1 MKFVRRLR
9 KRLLAKKLNNSA
21 VDKWR
26 IDLESWAIP
35 QEILAQAEVPPW
47 FHPTALF
54 ALPEKIWDSPSHQR
68 AREAMP
74 VGGTVLDIGC
84 GGGIAAFAIAP
95 PASHVIGVDHQ
106 SEMLAMFAA
115 NAAERGLQ
123 CDVIEGFWPAVA
135 DKVPVADV
143 VTVHH
148 VVYNVGDI
156 KPFIEALNSHATKRV
171 VIELPLVHP
180 MTPRSNGWKHF
191 WNLDRPTSPTAD
203 DFFKVLQEMGIQAKM
218 EKFEGRILLDEGE
231 DDRVEYTRMRLC
243 LPESRRDEVVEFLK
257 TDPSPTSRQLA
268 VIWWDI
274 V

>member
-1 MKFVRRLR
+1 MKFAPRLQ

-26 IDLESWAIP
+26 SDLESWAIP

-47 FHPTALF
+47 FHPAALF

-74 VGGTVLDIGC
+74 MGGTVLDIGC

-95 PASHVIGVDHQ
+95 PAAHVIGVDHQ

-115 NAAERGLQ
+115 NAAERSLQ

-143 VTVHH
+143 VTAHH

-203 DFFKVLQEMGIQAKM
+203 DFFKVLEEMGIQAKM

-243 LPESRRDEVVEFLK
+243 LPESRRDEIVEFLK

>member
-1 MKFVRRLR
+1 MKFAPRLQ

-26 IDLESWAIP
+26 SDLESWAIP

-47 FHPTALF
+47 FHPAALF

-74 VGGTVLDIGC
+74 MGGTVLDIGC

-95 PASHVIGVDHQ
+95 PAAHVIGVDHQ

-143 VTVHH
+143 VTAHH

-180 MTPRSNGWKHF
+180 MTPRSNGWKYF

-203 DFFKVLQEMGIQAKM
+203 DFFKLLEEMGIQAKI

-243 LPESRRDEVVEFLK
+243 LPKSRRDEIVEFLK